1 MIKRLSTD
9 DCFDGDF
16 LLSSYYGRKIFAYLR
31 AYGTEYDFCKFYSMQ
46 YGGKHGYMFIINSTL
61 VIAAGCEADADE
73 IAHFIEMYL
82 PYRVEVQ
89 ECLLEKLKVRLSGYK
104 YLKRTKFGF
113 TEHMP
118 ENFDVSQVDE
128 NPKLDDVYKILKE
141 SFPHF
146 SDYGLW
152 LTDTSHRIRRGTSKV
167 YMYRECT
174 TATVI
179 YDEADNVLI
188 GQVATMET
196 ARGKGY
202 ARELLYWLGHKMR
215 MQGKTVSLFALDY
228 RESFYREIGFSE
240 ISIESVL
247 ERAETEKL

>member
-1 MIKRLSTD
+1 MIKRLSKD
-9 DCFDGDF
+9 DFFDENF
-16 LLSSYYGRKIFAYLR
+16 LLSSYYGRKILAYLK
-31 AYGTEYDFCKFYSMQ
+31 AYGTEYDFCKFY
-46 YGGKHGYMFIINSTL
+46 YLHYDGGKGYMFIINSTL
-61 VIAAGCEADADE
+61 VIAPEGYVDADE
-73 IAHFIEMYL
+73 IAHFIEMYS
-82 PYRVEVQ
+82 PYRVEVP
-89 ECLLEKLKVRLSGYK
+89 ECLLKKLKVRLSDYR

-113 TEHMP
+113 AEHMP
-118 ENFDVSQVDE
+118 ENFDPSQVNE
-128 NPKLDDVYKILKE
+128 NPKLDDVYKILHE

-146 SDYGLW
+146 SDYALW

-167 YMYRECT
+167 YMYRDCT

-179 YDEADNVLI
+179 YDVADKVLI

-215 MQGKTVSLFALDY
+215 MQGKEVSLFALDY
-228 RESFYREIGFSE
+228 RESFYREIGFNE

-247 ERAETEKL
+247 EKTAGE